1 MHHERK
7 AILLTLL
14 SGLIWGSSF
23 PLLKLGLDYL
33 DPFWFTL
40 LRMIIA
46 NLAMLP
52 IFVVIGKFDRSE
64 FLSKS
69 AIYLGILNGT
79 GFILQIIGIGMTTA
93 TSTVLIIN
101 TNLIFVSIFSYFI
114 LGERLGK
121 IRGISIALGLLGV
134 FLVSTE
140 GDINRLVETGAFGD
154 LIIMLAAMV
163 WALYMVYIKIAMD
176 RTKDAFSLTGGML
189 FFTMLFVLPFPLV
202 FHSDLHIGGSG
213 LLITIYIGVFC
224 TAIAYSLWLLSLK
237 HMSIITS
244 TILLMVEVVFGILLS
259 AVLLGES
266 MNIWIAAGGAAILS
280 AIVLTAVG
288 SGKDTKAQ

>member
-1 MHHERK
+1 MHPKRK
-7 AILLTLL
+7 AMLLTLL

-23 PLLKLGLDYL
+23 PLLKLGLDYM

-40 LRMIIA
+40 LRMLVA
-46 NLAMLP
+46 NLGMLLVFA
-52 IFVVIGKFDRSE
+52 IIRRFERGE

-69 AIYLGILNGT
+69 AIYLGVLNGA

-101 TNLIFVSIFSYFI
+101 TNLIFVSVFSYFI

-121 IRGISIALGLLGV
+121 LRAVSITLGLLGV

-140 GDINRLVETGAFGD
+140 GEIGRLVETGAIGD

-163 WALYMVYIKIAMD
+163 WAVYMVYIKIAMD
-176 RTKDAFSLTGGML
+176 RTRDAFSLTGGML
-189 FFTMLFVLPFPLV
+189 FFTMLFVLPFP
-202 FHSDLHIGGSG
+202 FIAGSSLHTGTDG
-213 LLITIYIGVFC
+213 LIITAYIGIFC
-224 TAIAYSLWLLSLK
+224 TAIAYSLWLISLK

-244 TILLMVEVVFGILLS
+244 TILLMVEVVFGITISAILLHE
-259 AVLLGES
+259 G
-266 MNIWIAAGGAAILS
+266 MNLWILAGGTAILS
-280 AIVLTAVG
+280 AVILTSAG
-288 SGKDTKAQ
+288 GEKEAQ

>member
-1 MHHERK
+1 MHRERK

-23 PLLKLGLDYL
+23 PLLKLGLDYM

-52 IFVVIGKFDRSE
+52 IFVVIGKFDRPE

-69 AIYLGILNGT
+69 AVTLGILNGM
-79 GFILQIIGIGMTTA
+79 GFVLQIIGIGMTTA

-101 TNLIFVSIFSYFI
+101 TNLIFVSVFSYFI

-121 IRGISIALGLLGV
+121 IRGISIALGLIGV
-134 FLVSTE
+134 FLVSAE
-140 GDINRLVETGAFGD
+140 GNINRLAETGAIGD

-163 WALYMVYIKIAMD
+163 WAVYMVYIKIAMD

-189 FFTMLFVLPFPLV
+189 FFTMLFVLPFPFLLN
-202 FHSDLHIGGSG
+202 SSLHTDMNG
-213 LLITIYIGVFC
+213 LFVTAYIGIFC
-224 TAIAYSLWLLSLK
+224 TAIAYSLWLISLK

-244 TILLMVEVVFGILLS
+244 TILLMVEVVFGITLS
-259 AVLLGES
+259 AVLLHEG
-266 MNIWIAAGGAAILS
+266 MNIWIAAGGGAILS
-280 AIVLTAVG
+280 AVVLTAM
-288 SGKDTKAQ
+288 SGEEKG

>member
-1 MHHERK
+1 MHRKRK

-23 PLLKLGLDYL
+23 PFLKLGLDYL

-40 LRMIIA
+40 LRMMVA
-46 NLAMLP
+46 NLGMVLVFA
-52 IFVVIGKFDRSE
+52 VIRRFDTKE

-69 AIYLGILNGT
+69 AIYLGVLNGA

-101 TNLIFVSIFSYFI
+101 TDLIFVSVFSYFI
-114 LGERLGK
+114 LGERLGR
-121 IRGISIALGLLGV
+121 IRGLSIALGLLGV

-140 GDINRLVETGAFGD
+140 GDIGRLAKTGAIGD

-176 RTKDAFSLTGGML
+176 GTKDGFSLTGGML
-189 FFTMLFVLPFPLV
+189 FFTMLFVLPFPFA
-202 FHSDLHIGGSG
+202 FHSNLYIESSG
-213 LLITIYIGVFC
+213 LLITIYIGIFC

-237 HMSIITS
+237 YMSIITS

-266 MNIWIAAGGAAILS
+266 MNIWIALGGTAILS
-280 AIVLTAVG
+280 AIVLTALG
-288 SGKDTKAQ
+288 SGRDTETQ

>member
-1 MHHERK
+1 MHHKRK

-69 AIYLGILNGT
+69 AITLGILNGG

-101 TNLIFVSIFSYFI
+101 TNLIFVSVFSYFI
-114 LGERLGK
+114 LGERLGRV
-121 IRGISIALGLLGV
+121 RGVSIALGLIGV

-140 GDINRLVETGAFGD
+140 GDISRLAEAGAVGD

-176 RTKDAFSLTGGML
+176 KTKEGFSLTSGML
-189 FFTMLFVLPFPLV
+189 FFTMLFVLPFPFVLGSN
-202 FHSDLHIGGSG
+202 FHISGSG
-213 LLITIYIGVFC
+213 LLVTAYIGIFC

-244 TILLMVEVVFGILLS
+244 TILLMVEVVFGITLS
-259 AVLLGES
+259 VILLGEG
-266 MNIWIAAGGAAILS
+266 MNGWIAAGGAAILS
-280 AIVLTAVG
+280 AIVLTAAG
-288 SGKDTKAQ
+288 SGKDTEAQ